1 MLDLKKIY
9 EPILKGGE
17 QFDGRELQL
26 FCPFHSHSYKT
37 PSMSVNTKTGQFKCF
52 SCSDHGGAVSFYA
65 KTRNVTISQALKDLD
80 EFNDSFKNR
89 PVQIMPQ
96 LPKVDIL
103 EEHDYSDYLLQILNE
118 SLLHE
123 SKFSFYGQKL
133 YELRG
138 ITYPAAIACCIGYD
152 PQKGWIFPTFKYP
165 DNKCIGY
172 EIRKKDFTLFDNRIK
187 CYRSKGGANC
197 LSVTYSPVLG
207 NNKKAYVCEGVIDSI
222 FMYQFLYEQAQKK
235 GGEFATISDTILTP
249 SNGVKI
255 LPEVVASL
263 QLWNDYDEIV
273 FILDNDPWLPDK
285 KTGELRSPGNEAKA
299 LLAAMEHGGKF
310 KFFSGLLESEDFEDY
325 YKRKLAG

>member
-9 EPILKGGE
+9 EPILTGKENFSSGE
-17 QFDGRELQL
+17 VMCY
-26 FCPFHSHSYKT
+26 CPFHSHNNKT
-37 PSMSVNTKTGQFKCF
+37 PSMSINTKTGQFKCF
-52 SCSDHGGAVSFYA
+52 SCSEHGGAVSFYA

-96 LPKVDIL
+96 LPKVVVD
-103 EEHDYSDYLLQILNE
+103 EHDYSDYLLQILNE

-138 ITYPAAIACCIGYD
+138 ITYPAAVACCIGYD

-165 DNKCIGY
+165 DNKCIGH
-172 EIRKKDFTLFDNRIK
+172 EVRKKDFTLFDTGIK

-207 NNKKAYVCEGVIDSI
+207 NNKKAYICEGAIDSI
-222 FMYQFLYEQAQKK
+222 FMYQYLYEQAQKK
-235 GGEFATISDTILTP
+235 GGEFAAVLDTILTP
-249 SNGVKI
+249 SNGVNI
-255 LPEVVASL
+255 LPEVITSL
-263 QLWNDYDEIV
+263 QLWNDFDEIV
-273 FILDNDPWLPDK
+273 FILDNDK
-285 KTGELRSPGNEAKA
+285 AGNEAKA
-299 LLAAMEHGGKF
+299 ILAAMEHGGKF
-310 KFFSGLLESEDFEDY
+310 KFFSGLLESEDFENY
-325 YKRKLAG
+325 YKRKLVK